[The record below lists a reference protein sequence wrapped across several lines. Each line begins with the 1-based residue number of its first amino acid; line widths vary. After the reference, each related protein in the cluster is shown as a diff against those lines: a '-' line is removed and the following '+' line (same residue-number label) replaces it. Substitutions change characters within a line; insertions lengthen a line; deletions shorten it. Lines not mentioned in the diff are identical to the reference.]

1 MFRNKLLLVAIVSLL
16 LFVITGCGS
25 KTASTGNNEQK
36 DAESTIG
43 SIDNTKQ
50 QTSPNTPDL
59 VGKVKTIEGNKIT
72 VYKVNMTNNR
82 PPENTPNS
90 NNPLENT
97 PNGNKPPD
105 ESAGAP
111 GPVDNSN
118 QQGPPESREEMFQ
131 VTDETYNL
139 VINADAQITR
149 GPGRGTGKDD
159 ATQLN
164 LADIK
169 TGNILGLSFG
179 EKLSSGEQS
188 VKSVQLMQ

>member
-1 MFRNKLLLVAIVSLL
+1 MFRSKFLVLAIVSML

-36 DAESTIG
+36 DAKSATN
-43 SIDNTKQ
+43 SIDNNQKQ
-50 QTSPNTPDL
+50 TPPNNPDL

-72 VYKVNMTNNR
+72 VYKVNMTNN
-82 PPENTPNS
+82 NM
-90 NNPLENT
+90 
-97 PNGNKPPD
+97 PPD
-105 ESAGAP
+105 QSTKSP
-111 GPVDNSN
+111 GQEGN
-118 QQGPPESREEMFQ
+118 QGQQTPPKSMEEMFQ

-149 GPGRGTGKDD
+149 GFGRRTGND
-159 ATQLN
+159 ATTQLN
-164 LADIK
+164 LGDIK
-169 TGNILGLSFG
+169 TGDILGLTFG

>member
-1 MFRNKLLLVAIVSLL
+1 MKNKQLPP
-16 LFVITGCGS
+16 
-25 KTASTGNNEQK
+25 NN
-36 DAESTIG
+36 
-43 SIDNTKQ
+43 
-50 QTSPNTPDL
+50 PDL

-82 PPENTPNS
+82 PAP
-90 NNPLENT
+90 NT
-97 PNGNKPPD
+97 PNGNKLPD
-105 ESAGAP
+105 ESARAP
-111 GPVDNSN
+111 GPADNSS

-149 GPGRGTGKDD
+149 GFGRGTGNDA
-159 ATQLN
+159 ATQLS
-164 LADIK
+164 LGDIK
-169 TGNILGLSFG
+169 TGDILGLSFG